1 MSGCFLNM
9 TNVNIGRTGLLERH
23 ISDIIIIMNKYIY
36 TDSNLLN
43 RLLQVIQDVTGADSI
58 EFTRSITTKF
68 AINAK
73 ISKGLKNQIKKSQ
86 KKKGIPDNTAFSIYF
101 YKLLEIPVHDFLVSI
116 TDNFREAVNVEYEGK
131 DLPDTYAA
139 EVFESFL
146 YMVQS
151 GMEVHNLMSI
161 VSLLERD
168 NYILI
173 EFL

>member
-73 ISKGLKNQIKKSQ
+73 IRCRRCVR
-86 KKKGIPDNTAFSIYF
+86 F
-101 YKLLEIPVHDFLVSI
+101 Y
-116 TDNFREAVNVEYEGK
+116 T
-131 DLPDTYAA
+131 
-139 EVFESFL
+139 
-146 YMVQS
+146 
-151 GMEVHNLMSI
+151 
-161 VSLLERD
+161 
-168 NYILI
+168 
-173 EFL
+173 